1 MPLTKRAKTL
11 LATQAFFEEQVQRHK
26 TPNFIESDPV
36 SLVHRYTQD
45 PASAEVVALITC
57 LMAYGQR
64 PAIIKALE
72 TLFYRFPKAI
82 SPIEFIQT
90 ATKAELDSRLD
101 GWYYRFYTAE
111 DMATLLLGLGH
122 ILRTYGSLKASFL
135 GDSCSFIDDRGVLS
149 QTTHQWNQ
157 LLRETLLQ
165 QRDGGLTY
173 GCGYMFPNG
182 KPSVSPLKR
191 LYLFLKWM
199 VRFDADIVPSVDLG
213 FWADC
218 IAPKA
223 LVIPLDTHVHAISL
237 KHGLTQRKSKNLDTA
252 LEITTVLSQWHPEDP
267 LIFDFAFMGI
277 GTSKTTT

>member
-1 MPLTKRAKTL
+1 MPSSKKMQVLQK
-11 LATQAFFEEQVQRHK
+11 TQAFFEEQVRLHK
-26 TPNFIESDPV
+26 TPTFIESDPV
-36 SLVHRYTQD
+36 SIVHRYTED
-45 PASAEVVALITC
+45 PVSAEVVALITC

-72 TLFYRFPKAI
+72 TLFYRFPNAV
-82 SPIEFIQT
+82 SPVEFIKT
-90 ATKAELDSRLD
+90 TTKAELESRLD

-122 ILRTYGSLKASFL
+122 ILRNYGSLKASFL
-135 GDSCSFIDDRGVLS
+135 GASLSLIEDRQLLS

-165 QRDGGLTY
+165 QRDGGLSY

-182 KPSVSPLKR
+182 KAGISPLKR

-199 VRFDADIVPSVDLG
+199 VRFDADISPSVDLG

-277 GTSKTTT
+277 GTAKS